1 MVRMSPGGREESIPR
16 FMAYPRFRA
25 GAEVEITSPIHR
37 LRGTLF
43 PGRIVAR
50 SRRKPNAFLVE
61 YKTLIAPSDAGR
73 PARPYREEVPVG
85 LLRPNPPAETGRRF
99 HLGDV
104 VDAFLNGGWWEGAI
118 TKELKSSRY
127 MVYFRCVKQQYRFE
141 AAELR
146 LHREWINGN
155 WVPPLEAEEEDG
167 DVDDDDE
174 EVTSAMEE
182 KSSELCQTAKGAFAK
197 GALVEV
203 RSDEDGLQGA
213 WFAGTIINKAA
224 RNQFFIEYQTLRAED
239 KSSEYLREQVAASHM
254 RPYPPE
260 TFVVGPY
267 ERKARVD
274 AWYNE
279 GWWEGIV
286 ERALARMQYRVYFE
300 GTGDRM
306 EFHLSEL
313 RPHRDWV
320 NGKWVMPS
328 PVS

>member
-1 MVRMSPGGREESIPR
+1 
-16 FMAYPRFRA
+16 MAHPIFRS
-25 GAEVEITSPIHR
+25 GAEVEITSPIQR

-43 PGRIVAR
+43 PGRIVAP
-50 SRRKPNAFLVE
+50 SRRKPNAFLIE
-61 YKTLIAPSDAGR
+61 YKTLIATCDAGR
-73 PARPYREEVPVG
+73 PSRPHREEVSVG
-85 LLRPNPPAETGRRF
+85 LLRPNPPAEMGRSF

-104 VDAFLNGGWWEGAI
+104 VDAFLNGGWWEGSI
-118 TKELKSSRY
+118 TKELKGSRY
-127 MVYFRCVKQQYRFE
+127 MVYFRCVKQQYRFD

-146 LHREWINGN
+146 LHREWVNGN

-167 DVDDDDE
+167 GDE
-174 EVTSAMEE
+174 EVTSTMEE
-182 KSSELCQTAKGAFAK
+182 KSGDVCQTAKGVFAK

-224 RNQFFIEYQTLRAED
+224 RKQFLIEYQTLRAED

-260 TFVVGPY
+260 TFVVDPY
-267 ERKARVD
+267 EREARVD
-274 AWYNE
+274 ALYNE

-286 ERALARMQYRVYFE
+286 ERALAGMRYRIYFE

-306 EFHLSEL
+306 EFHHSEL
-313 RPHRDWV
+313 RPHRDWID
-320 NGKWVMPS
+320 GKWAMPS